1 MEIKCSKCKTPKDS
15 KEFYKTK
22 KKIIGFSSWCK
33 ECTIKK
39 AKEGSRER
47 ADYRKNMFI

>member
-1 MEIKCSKCKTPKDS
+1 MKVKCSCCKREKEST
-15 KEFYKTK
+15 EFYKSK

-39 AKEGSRER
+39 AKDGSKER
-47 ADYRKNMFI
+47 SEYRKNMFI